1 MSWKTSACVLKE
13 VFQLVVR
20 RSNVFIERLSILPS
34 APRVCAVQVPLHH
47 NSVVLLFVYPILRCG
62 PHFGLS
68 SRIGSRE
75 LVDIYDLECGS
86 GRRLCL
92 SN

>member
-1 MSWKTSACVLKE
+1 MGTSARVLKE
-13 VFQLVVR
+13 VFQFVIH
-20 RSNVFIERLSILPS
+20 RSNVFNERLSILLS
-34 APRVCAVQVPLHH
+34 APQVCAVQVPLHYD
-47 NSVVLLFVYPILRCG
+47 SVILSFVDPTLRCG
-62 PHFGLS
+62 PHIGLS

-86 GRRLCL
+86 GRSLCL